1 MNIRK
6 KPLVIAF
13 AVVSVIAIG
22 LVVFFVTR
30 PSMEQPASSQQAG
43 SITAPSTAPKTSE
56 PATPETPAKAYVGT
70 ATKIADN
77 FTVSVPNGW
86 KASVSSNPSFLAVQ
100 FARPGEI
107 ESLTYQPATPPA
119 VDYGGIPAWDGLT
132 EHFYIRKITSGAQAF
147 VPTNHREVV
156 SEPFT
161 FDDGTEGTK
170 YSVTKRAAEAQSYG
184 GLLKD
189 TEWYGRVYVYKDGD
203 TTIEAHLAYY
213 PSTKITPAFFESVA
227 RSVQNR

>member
-6 KPLVIAF
+6 KTVILALT
-13 AVVSVIAIG
+13 VISIAIIG
-22 LVVFFVTR
+22 LVVFLVTR
-30 PSMEQPASSQQAG
+30 PSMRQPASSQNA
-43 SITAPSTAPKTSE
+43 SSTKEPISPPKTSE
-56 PATPETPAKAYVGT
+56 PTTPEAPAKAYIGT
-70 ATKIADN
+70 VTKIADN
-77 FTVSVPNGW
+77 FSVSVPNGW
-86 KASVSSNPSFLAVQ
+86 RASVSSNPTFLAVQ

-132 EHFYIRKITSGAQAF
+132 EHFYIRKITSASQSFTPSA
-147 VPTNHREVV
+147 HREVTA
-156 SEPFT
+156 EPFI
-161 FDDGTEGTK
+161 FDDGTAGTK
-170 YSVTKRAAEAQSYG
+170 YSVTKHAEEAKTYG

-189 TEWYGRVYVYKDGD
+189 NEWYGRVYVYKDGD

-227 RSVQNR
+227 QSIAK